1 MPSLPA
7 KGLLNSD
14 LIPGLVK
21 DPFGTLGRLVT
32 SEYEEDGFG
41 VGGPDVFRA
50 IVISQPVQIEPSE
63 YRALGYDGDDIKSD
77 RSYKKFKVRIARKKN
92 NPHAILQDPCDLTK
106 AADLCHQNAIVATH
120 TTVAT
125 HQHSGINMGS
135 FIEVRLGRNQNKS
148 YNLQTADFVSVL
160 QINETGAKVLNDEFC
175 DSVKTYFKYGDSYEP
190 PPPITV
196 SSQIR
201 ELAQAYDN
209 NKSIPGKSAQ
219 RKFLYGNGAPS
230 VKKPFDTWAK
240 ALIQLA
246 FQAGFGKIVIT
257 SAYRTPE
264 HQQQLHDDYKAGRRK
279 LPAACG
285 TCSRHTKGFALDL
298 NFTMNGQLITSKTG
312 GSNAANR
319 AIWEN
324 SGFVAIADSL
334 GLEWGGRYKRYDP
347 VHFEWSP
354 SEWGENAEMYK
365 EQMGYS
371 ADKNYDVINEG
382 TTAYEA
388 FAGVDTSDTLGF
400 STEEGE
406 NVPGEIAELY
416 SVSDQEE
423 MEYIDSSIESYA
435 GDDY

>member
-1 MPSLPA
+1 M
-7 KGLLNSD
+7 
-14 LIPGLVK
+14 
-21 DPFGTLGRLVT
+21 
-32 SEYEEDGFG
+32 
-41 VGGPDVFRA
+41 
-50 IVISQPVQIEPSE
+50 
-63 YRALGYDGDDIKSD
+63 
-77 RSYKKFKVRIARKKN
+77 
-92 NPHAILQDPCDLTK
+92 
-106 AADLCHQNAIVATH
+106 
-120 TTVAT
+120 
-125 HQHSGINMGS
+125 
-135 FIEVRLGRNQNKS
+135 
-148 YNLQTADFVSVL
+148 
-160 QINETGAKVLNDEFC
+160 
-175 DSVKTYFKYGDSYEP
+175 
-190 PPPITV
+190 
-196 SSQIR
+196 
-201 ELAQAYDN
+201 
-209 NKSIPGKSAQ
+209 
-219 RKFLYGNGAPS
+219 
-230 VKKPFDTWAK
+230 
-240 ALIQLA
+240 IQLA
-246 FQAGFGKIVIT
+246 TQAGFGKIVIT

-371 ADKNYDVINEG
+371 ADRNYDVINEG

-416 SVSDQEE
+416 SESDQEE